1 MGHEALQ
8 RRTESLMVAS
18 CRNLQR
24 MLPAGDRPTIFAS
37 PLNAHLLPLSFK
49 CGHDAPVYSV
59 VERIIEQSG
68 TQYFC
73 FKDLNENKPI
83 ASIKLRVET
92 IDYFLISFGDTVQ
105 FGKQIVRNQLGSGI
119 SLPLNVGINSASRMP
134 IADEE

>member
-1 MGHEALQ
+1 
-8 RRTESLMVAS
+8 
-18 CRNLQR
+18 
-24 MLPAGDRPTIFAS
+24 MLPAGYRPTIFAS
-37 PLNAHLLPLSFK
+37 PLDAHLLPLSFK

-73 FKDLNENKPI
+73 FKDLNEDKPI
-83 ASIKLRVET
+83 RLDKASLET
-92 IDYFLISFGDTVQ
+92 IDYFLKSFGDTVQ